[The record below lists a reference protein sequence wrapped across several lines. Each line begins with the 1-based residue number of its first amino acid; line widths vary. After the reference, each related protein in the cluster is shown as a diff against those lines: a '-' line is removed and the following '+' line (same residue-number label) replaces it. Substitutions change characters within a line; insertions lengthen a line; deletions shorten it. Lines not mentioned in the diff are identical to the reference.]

1 MGHALAQK
9 TVYDQHYGL
18 PVATR
23 FYQNRPPTI
32 LDVPRGMQWEA
43 VNLPDPETPV
53 GARGIGE
60 PPVAAGACAVLN
72 ALSAAL
78 GDEIYRRAPVTLD
91 TVLMALE
98 NGRPMQEPL
107 TAHI

>member
-1 MGHALAQK
+1 MK
-9 TVYDQHYGL
+9 
-18 PVATR
+18 
-23 FYQNRPPTI
+23 
-32 LDVPRGMQWEA
+32 WEA

-53 GARGIGE
+53 GAKGIGE

-78 GDEIYRRAPVTLD
+78 GDEVFRRTPVTLD
-91 TVLMALE
+91 NILMALE
-98 NGRPMQEPL
+98 HGRPMQEPL